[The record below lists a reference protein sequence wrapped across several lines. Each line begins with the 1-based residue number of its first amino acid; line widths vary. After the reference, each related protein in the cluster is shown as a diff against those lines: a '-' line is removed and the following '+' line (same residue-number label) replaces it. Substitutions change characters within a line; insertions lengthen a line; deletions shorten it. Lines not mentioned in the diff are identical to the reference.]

1 MSATVPRAV
10 RRIYKAGPADDVLT
24 FVARVLHPRAGFW
37 FHTARRGYQSVAIC
51 YLCDRLVVGWNGG
64 SAPPAPVA
72 SRLHLHR
79 VAELAAR
86 NLTS

>member
-1 MSATVPRAV
+1 MNGTVPRAV
-10 RRIYKAGPADDVLT
+10 RRIYRAGPADDVLVG
-24 FVARVLHPRAGFW
+24 VAQALHPRVGFW
-37 FHTARRGYQSVAIC
+37 FHTTRRGYKSVALC
-51 YLCDRLVVGWNGG
+51 FLCDRLIVAWNGG
-64 SAPPAPVA
+64 SAPPAVVA